1 MSLMIMD
8 YHWVLADIP
17 YKQASEEGFGIGIR
31 IDFERMDLNFLAM
44 KPLNYVSVPK
54 LSFYNY

>member
-1 MSLMIMD
+1 MIMD

-17 YKQASEEGFGIGIR
+17 YKQASEGFGIGIR

>member
-1 MSLMIMD
+1 MIMD

-17 YKQASEEGFGIGIR
+17 YKQASEGFGIGIR

-44 KPLNYVSVPK
+44 KP
-54 LSFYNY
+54 